1 MKVITEEF
9 FGSFEELDNEIEEAV
24 REAVVALY
32 RYVLYGNVQTS
43 LACFQASNMEYPLK
57 R

>member
-43 LACFQASNMEYPLK
+43 LACF
-57 R
+57 